1 MTYGG
6 IAELDAGS
14 WFDYMRDSGAH
25 VLLEYEEIADDLGA
39 IGWNPNVNQVL
50 ETPASVERMHD
61 AGLST
66 NVYTVN
72 SASQWSELTALSVD
86 GIITDYSDHLQRWN
100 ARLQQLGAKPAPE
113 PTESEPAEPE
123 PSEPAPTVPEPTEP
137 HPTEPEPT
145 EPEPSETGTATPEP
159 TLTRRALPSGSTL
172 QPMCISGPP
181 PTWTN
186 PVAAR
191 AWSGYV
197 AQRQP

>member
-1 MTYGG
+1 MTYGE

-14 WFDYMRDSGAH
+14 WFDPAYAYADVPKFEEVLDYMRDSGAH

-50 ETPASVERMHD
+50 ENPAWVERMHD

-72 SASQWSELTALSVD
+72 SASQWSELTALGVD
-86 GIITDYSDHLQRWN
+86 GIITDYPDHLQGWN
-100 ARLQQLGAKPAPE
+100 ARLQQLGAKSAPE

-137 HPTEPEPT
+137 DPTEPEPT

-159 TLTRRALPSGSTL
+159 MQLIFFRHTLPIWKK
-172 QPMCISGPP
+172 CICAE
-181 PTWTN
+181 
-186 PVAAR
+186 VCMR
-191 AWSGYV
+191 
-197 AQRQP
+197 